1 MAPSPEGYG
10 HGTVKTFSRAP
21 RYLNSPKI
29 LIMRILSTVLIMF
42 YVLSSPFA
50 QGTVVP
56 DFGNAFDQFSFLE
69 FTQSVAVAEG
79 YAVFNFFQT
88 ENELDA
94 MLIIDENGLVQH
106 QVPVETD
113 STYYEPF
120 MWCN

>member
-1 MAPSPEGYG
+1 
-10 HGTVKTFSRAP
+10 
-21 RYLNSPKI
+21 
-29 LIMRILSTVLIMF
+29 MF
-42 YVLSSPFA
+42 CVLSSPFA

-56 DFGNAFDQFSFLE
+56 DFGNAFGQFSFLE

-88 ENELDA
+88 ETEPDA
-94 MLIIDENGLVQH
+94 VLIIDENGLVQH